1 MERNRTVRHTNEDE
15 GPQETGELGTIEGPV
30 TGTAHESL
38 MTEAEAHKALQE
50 YEELQDTI
58 REFQEE
64 RQWVVQKLTAWL
76 EQQGARRARLEGR
89 ERTRTLVLAR
99 AGGRTAGEARAL
111 RVS

>member
-1 MERNRTVRHTNEDE
+1 MERNKTVCHPNEEDRAQ
-15 GPQETGELGTIEGPV
+15 GTGEIGTIDGPMTA
-30 TGTAHESL
+30 TGDESP
-38 MTEAEAHKALQE
+38 MTEAEALKALQE

-76 EQQGARRARLEGR
+76 EQQGAWRTRLEGR

-99 AGGRTAGEARAL
+99 TGGRTAGDARVL